1 MSEKDVQ
8 GSEEGNGRWWMGG
21 KSKKP
26 LVPALIPCRSLPAPS
41 YGTSPLVPVSQK
53 RWKEGWEDEPLS
65 RAEFDDPR
73 GPRCCN
79 PVLPMPLSKYRFSR
93 QSPA

>member
-1 MSEKDVQ
+1 MVD
-8 GSEEGNGRWWMGG
+8 GR
-21 KSKKP
+21 KEQE
-26 LVPALIPCRSLPAPS
+26 APS
-41 YGTSPLVPVSQK
+41 PCSYTLPFSTCPLIRDQPPRSRSQK

-79 PVLPMPLSKYRFSR
+79 PFLPMPLSKYRFSR
-93 QSPA
+93 QSPV